1 MRLTEQNVKEVIVD
15 ASMQK
20 AVFIFF
26 YMNAPECEKAGNA
39 LRSAISDNNAYL
51 SLVEADV
58 SEPVGQAIAGQLG
71 LQSVPTVVIM
81 KNGRPV
87 EALQGDEIVE
97 KLQPTIQKYMP
108 SEGDMLL
115 KAALAEVE
123 KGNIAGAV
131 VKAKEAYT
139 LDPKNIEYKHFYAQI
154 CIKDK
159 QLEKAHELLDNAG
172 REEQEMQ
179 EYKDLISA
187 LALADQAADSPAL
200 KELEAKF
207 ANDPENADIA
217 TSYAAAL
224 AEAGKKGK
232 ALEILFTLLQ
242 KDLSNAEV
250 KKTFLDLLNTMQG
263 DPLQKE
269 YRRKLYTIMY

>member
-1 MRLTEQNVKEVIVD
+1 
-15 ASMQK
+15 
-20 AVFIFF
+20 
-26 YMNAPECEKAGNA
+26 
-39 LRSAISDNNAYL
+39 
-51 SLVEADV
+51 
-58 SEPVGQAIAGQLG
+58 
-71 LQSVPTVVIM
+71 M

-87 EALQGDEIVE
+87 DALQGDEIVE
-97 KLQPTIQKYMP
+97 KLQETIQKYMP

-123 KGNIAGAV
+123 KGNISGAL
-131 VKAKEAYT
+131 VKAKEAYS
-139 LDPKNIEYKHFYAQI
+139 LDSKNLEYKHFYAQL

-179 EYKDLISA
+179 EYRDLISA

-207 ANDPENADIA
+207 AADPENADIA

-232 ALEILFTLLQ
+232 ALEILFNLLQ

>member
-1 MRLTEQNVKEVIVD
+1 
-15 ASMQK
+15 
-20 AVFIFF
+20 
-26 YMNAPECEKAGNA
+26 
-39 LRSAISDNNAYL
+39 
-51 SLVEADV
+51 
-58 SEPVGQAIAGQLG
+58 
-71 LQSVPTVVIM
+71 
-81 KNGRPV
+81 
-87 EALQGDEIVE
+87 
-97 KLQPTIQKYMP
+97 
-108 SEGDMLL
+108 
-115 KAALAEVE
+115 
-123 KGNIAGAV
+123 
-131 VKAKEAYT
+131 
-139 LDPKNIEYKHFYAQI
+139 
-154 CIKDK
+154 
-159 QLEKAHELLDNAG
+159 
-172 REEQEMQ
+172 MQ